1 MLLHSDVLSYGEYWE
16 QTGSVTTFPQKS
28 LHPPALPGPWSPV
41 ISIKPHPSLAR
52 IDATP
57 QHPRASPSPASWD
70 AGQGG
75 MDTAGEQKPA
85 WETPLSQTWSVLC
98 GRNGVS
104 TWSKII
110 KYPKKILL
118 EQHEN
123 LALLQAVAGP
133 LRSPGCC

>member
-16 QTGSVTTFPQKS
+16 QTGSVTTFPWKS
-28 LHPPALPGPWSPV
+28 LHPPALPDPWSPV
-41 ISIKPHPSLAR
+41 ISVKPHPSLAR

-57 QHPRASPSPASWD
+57 QHPRASASPASWD

-75 MDTAGEQKPA
+75 MDTAGEQNQPGKLPSPKLGQCSA
-85 WETPLSQTWSVLC
+85 DEWSFHMV
-98 GRNGVS
+98 RDNKTS
-104 TWSKII
+104 
-110 KYPKKILL
+110 KKILL